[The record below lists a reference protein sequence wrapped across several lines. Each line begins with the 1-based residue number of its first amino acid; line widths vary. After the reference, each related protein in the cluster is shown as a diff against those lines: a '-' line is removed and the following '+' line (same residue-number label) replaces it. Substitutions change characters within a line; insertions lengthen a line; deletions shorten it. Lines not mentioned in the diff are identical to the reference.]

1 MPFRIRS
8 LLVATDLSP
17 SATHVLRSAS
27 ALAEFAEAELHVV
40 HAVEPSDTA
49 GGKDA
54 QGRSQGR
61 LLHEQ
66 LRAALPPSAFVTS
79 AQVAHGRAD
88 QVILKHAEH
97 LEPDLIVI
105 GPHRERSEER
115 GPLATTADLLVRT
128 SDVPCLIVHRPVTLP
143 LRHVLVPCDLSDAAQ
158 GALDVGLTWGAALRL
173 PAGSVGRTRVDVLLV
188 MPPDDAT
195 APQDPANAG
204 VDLHAQVAAACRRTE
219 CDTVLTIGEE
229 VARGD
234 AVETILRRVAQS
246 NVDLLVLGTHGQ
258 NAGTR
263 DPIGGVAS
271 AVARQA
277 DCPVLLVPP
286 GSWQERREREAILR
300 PR

>member
-8 LLVATDLSP
+8 ILVATDLSP
-17 SATHVLRSAS
+17 SASHVLRSAS
-27 ALAEFAEAELHVV
+27 ALAELAEAELHVV
-40 HAVEPSDTA
+40 HAVEHPGATEGA
-49 GGKDA
+49 GA
-54 QGRSQGR
+54 PARTPLR
-61 LLHEQ
+61 MLHEQ

-79 AQVAHGRAD
+79 AQAAQGRAD

-105 GPHRERSEER
+105 GPHRERSDEH
-115 GPLATTADLLVRT
+115 GALGTTADLLVRT

-158 GALDVGLTWGAALRL
+158 GALDIGLTWGAALRL
-173 PAGSVGRTRVDVLLV
+173 PAGSAGRTRVDVLLV
-188 MPPDDAT
+188 MPADDGIARQEH
-195 APQDPANAG
+195 ADAG
-204 VDLHAQVAAACRRTE
+204 VDLHAQVDAACRRTE

-229 VARGD
+229 VTQGD
-234 AVETILRRVAQS
+234 AAETILRRVHES
-246 NVDLLVLGTHGQ
+246 DVDLLVLGTHGQ

-286 GSWQERREREAILR
+286 GLWQERREREAILR